1 MAKRLQWNIRATPEQ
16 WKRIETAAEDDD
28 LSANQLVVALA
39 IEALH

>member
-1 MAKRLQWNIRATPEQ
+1 MTKTLQKNIRATPEQ
-16 WKRIETAAEDDD
+16 WKRIETAAEDGG